1 MKKVCSLLAFVLCT
15 IFVSSCE
22 DFMDIHKEY
31 IEGGEIIY
39 APKPDSVAFIAG
51 KERILFFCRVY
62 NAPNVKSV
70 ELSWNGGADSLSVPV
85 SFNSSYDSISVVLEN
100 LEEKSYTFEVRLV
113 DNFGHSSL
121 TVTDFGTAYGNN
133 YQASLMGRRIKD
145 VSLTDKGATI
155 GWYSAAEGL
164 LANEVKYVRKDGT
177 EEIVRTSSS
186 DFATFC
192 PDAKP
197 GENFEFR
204 SLFIPEAESIDTF
217 YVAWHEYDEAFPD
230 EYVFDRTGWSVLEVS
245 DETASDGGGMN
256 TLLDGD
262 LSTFWHSKY
271 DDGNVALPHWAVI
284 DMLLP
289 RQMSRIELFRRQ
301 GSTDTKS
308 AEVFVNDNPD
318 ASDPGWLKIARGE
331 FGDGDKLTLVL
342 REPEIAMKGRYLKI
356 VLPESN
362 REPFTNLAEV
372 YVYGR

>member
-155 GWYSAAEGL
+155 GWYSAAEG
-164 LANEVKYVRKDGT
+164 GT
-177 EEIVRTSSS
+177 GGRGCF
-186 DFATFC
+186 FA
-192 PDAKP
+192 D
-197 GENFEFR
+197 
-204 SLFIPEAESIDTF
+204 
-217 YVAWHEYDEAFPD
+217 
-230 EYVFDRTGWSVLEVS
+230 
-245 DETASDGGGMN
+245 
-256 TLLDGD
+256 
-262 LSTFWHSKY
+262 
-271 DDGNVALPHWAVI
+271 
-284 DMLLP
+284 
-289 RQMSRIELFRRQ
+289 
-301 GSTDTKS
+301 
-308 AEVFVNDNPD
+308 
-318 ASDPGWLKIARGE
+318 
-331 FGDGDKLTLVL
+331 
-342 REPEIAMKGRYLKI
+342 
-356 VLPESN
+356 
-362 REPFTNLAEV
+362 
-372 YVYGR
+372 